1 MFIGY
6 YKLENKENFNI
17 YYNNIDGWYEW
28 NSETFS
34 PETKDIKLLLF
45 KMKGKTY
52 QERKASLQ
60 ELAID
65 WQLNFSG
72 LAWSYAEI
80 ANIQEYFY
88 RNAKKYGLVKEFKE
102 NAIC

>member
-1 MFIGY
+1 MFIGCY
-6 YKLENKENFNI
+6 TLENKENFNI
-17 YYNNIDGWYEW
+17 YYNWDLFHKD
-28 NSETFS
+28 TFS
-34 PETKDIKLLLF
+34 PLTKDIKLLVF
-45 KMKGKTY
+45 KIKGKTY
-52 QERKASLQ
+52 KEKKESLQ

-72 LAWSYAEI
+72 LSWSYAEI
-80 ANIQEYFY
+80 ATIQEYFY